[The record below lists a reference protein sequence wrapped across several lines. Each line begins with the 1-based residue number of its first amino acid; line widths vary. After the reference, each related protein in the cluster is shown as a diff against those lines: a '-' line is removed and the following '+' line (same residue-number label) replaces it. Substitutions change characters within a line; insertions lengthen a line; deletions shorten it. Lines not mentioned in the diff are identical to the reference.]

1 MSSQRFNALERVLSR
16 SPIKVEPPAEKVSDF
31 YGESVFND
39 VAMQEYLSEEVYDI
53 VKAAIDK
60 GEKIQRSVA
69 DQIAASM
76 KAWSINKGATHYTHW
91 FLPLTGL
98 TAEKHD
104 AFVNPIEGGKSMEK
118 FEGDQLVQQEPDASS
133 FPSGGIR
140 NTFEARGYT
149 AWDPSSPAFIIGKT
163 LCIPTVFVSYT
174 GEALDYKAPLLRAL
188 TALDKSAVEV
198 CKYFDKNVNKVIATL
213 GWEQEYFLIDSALYN
228 ARPDLVLTGRTV
240 FGLSSSKDQQLDDHY
255 FGSIPERA
263 GAYIRDF
270 ENEMF
275 KLGVPVTTRHNEVAP
290 NQFECAPVYEEANLS
305 VDHNQLLM
313 DVMEKVAR
321 RHNFR
326 VLMHE
331 KPFAGINGSGKH
343 NNWAMATNT
352 GVNLLQPG
360 KNPKANLQFLTFFI
374 NTIKAVNDHA
384 DLMRAAIASAG
395 NDFRLGANEAP
406 PAIISVFIGEQLT
419 AVLDEIEKKVKKGK
433 MTPDEK
439 TELKLGIGKIP
450 EIMLD
455 NTDRNRTSPFAFTG
469 NKFEFRAVGSSA
481 NCASAMIVINTIVAN
496 QLAEFKKETDKIIN
510 TGVKKDEAIF
520 QVLRN
525 YIISSKKIR
534 FEGNN
539 YGEEWV
545 KEAEKRGLSNI
556 KSTPIALEAF
566 TAKKNIDLFSKVGVL
581 NETELYARREIKLE
595 NYTMKVQIESRI
607 IADIAYNQ
615 IIPTAIKYQNVL
627 IENVKGLKELGLLNI
642 EKIESAKAISSSSES
657 VDALE
662 KVVTGNGHVPDSD
675 TAFTQLGTIESVS
688 KHIAAI
694 KSFTD
699 NMIEERKIA
708 NAMDDARDKSIAYSD
723 GVKPYFDKI
732 RYHVDK
738 LELIVDNQLWPLP
751 KYRELLFTR

>member
-16 SPIKVEPPAEKVSDF
+16 SPIVVEPPAEKVSDY
-31 YGESVFND
+31 YGDSVFND
-39 VAMQEYLSEEVYDI
+39 VAMQEYLSEEVYKI
-53 VKAAIDK
+53 VEGAIDK

-69 DQIAASM
+69 DHIAASM
-76 KAWSINKGATHYTHW
+76 KTWAIGKGATHYTHW

-104 AFVNPIEGGKSMEK
+104 AFVSPIEGGNAMES
-118 FEGDQLVQQEPDASS
+118 FGGDQLVQQEPDASS

-149 AWDPSSPAFIIGKT
+149 AWDPSSPAFVIGKT

-188 TALDKSAVEV
+188 SALDKSAVEV
-198 CKYFDKNVNKVIATL
+198 CRYFDKNVNKVTATL

-240 FGLSSSKDQQLDDHY
+240 FGLSSPKDQQLDDHY

-270 ENEMF
+270 ESEMF

-290 NQFECAPVYEEANLS
+290 NQFECAPVYEEVNLS

-343 NNWAMATNT
+343 NNWSMATNT
-352 GVNLLQPG
+352 GINLLQPG

-374 NTIKAVNDHA
+374 NAIKAVNDHS
-384 DLMRAAIASAG
+384 DLMRAAIATAG

-419 AVLDEIEKKVKKGK
+419 AALDAIEKKVKKGK

-525 YIISSKKIR
+525 YIIASKKIR

-539 YGEEWV
+539 YSEEWV

-556 KSTPIALEAF
+556 KSTPVALEAF
-566 TAKKNIDLFSKVGVL
+566 TTKKNIDLFAKVGVL

-595 NYTMKVQIESRI
+595 NYTKKVQIESRI
-607 IADIAYNQ
+607 IGDIAYNQ
-615 IIPTAIKYQNVL
+615 IIPTAIKYQNIL

-642 EKIESAKAISSSSES
+642 DKMERVKAIADSAEA
-657 VDALE
+657 VDSLE
-662 KVVTGNGHVPDSD
+662 KAVTGNGHVPDSD
-675 TAFTQLGTIESVS
+675 TAFTQLETIESVS

-699 NMIEERKIA
+699 SMIEQRKIA
-708 NAMDDARDKSIAYSD
+708 NAIEDIRDKSMAYAD
-723 GVKPYFDKI
+723 NVKPYFDWI
-732 RYHVDK
+732 RNHVDK